1 MNRVMYVP
9 NRILAA
15 AAIALVGGGVS
26 ADETPTRFGFVALC
40 GRRPWL
46 PLVAEGLSCAP
57 STCCFLLQFGAWWAA
72 MVLTWRAAVS
82 AIVFL

>member
-57 STCCFLLQFGAWWAA
+57 STCCLRDQLGAWWAA